1 MLLLLLRV
9 GEEASSVVFKVKLGG
24 EDDGEDAE
32 GVEVGEADVKVN
44 AGVVSPEVSA
54 ACCCPYPFGAA

>member
-24 EDDGEDAE
+24 VDAGEEVE
-32 GVEVGEADVKVN
+32 GVEVGEAEVKVN
-44 AGVVSPEVSA
+44 AGVVSPEVST
-54 ACCCPYPFGAA
+54 ACCCP

>member
-24 EDDGEDAE
+24 VEAGEGVDAGEEVE
-32 GVEVGEADVKVN
+32 GVEVGEAEVKVN
-44 AGVVSPEVSA
+44 AGVVSPEVST
-54 ACCCPYPFGAA
+54 ACCCP